1 MRQRTKL
8 KKKIVNH
15 SERPDLELTYKI
27 FFLAYPVGKK
37 RSYLNFLS
45 IMMSVNL
52 LDDSVQD
59 VRHTKIIRF

>member
-8 KKKIVNH
+8 KKKFVNH

-37 RSYLNFLS
+37 RSYLNLKR
-45 IMMSVNL
+45 NY
-52 LDDSVQD
+52 D
-59 VRHTKIIRF
+59 VC